1 MQDDHA
7 SLGVP
12 PLNAQSPPIGMIG
25 RSISPVRRPPPPL
38 PSWVKPLP
46 DRIEVDDVDFLWRK
60 GALTI
65 PDNPLRDEL
74 LGCFIEWVYPWTPMI
89 DISDFL
95 RTISREDG
103 TAGKLSLLVI
113 QAIMFA
119 GVGFADLAIL
129 QQAGFQTHKDAKK
142 HFFRKTK
149 VSPTNLVAD
158 RYLLT

>member
-1 MQDDHA
+1 MIRR
-7 SLGVP
+7 SL
-12 PLNAQSPPIGMIG
+12 
-25 RSISPVRRPPPPL
+25 SPVRRPPPPL

-46 DRIEVDDVDFLWRK
+46 DRMEADDVDFLGKK

-74 LGCFIEWVYPWTPMI
+74 LGCFIEWVYPWTPML
-89 DISDFL
+89 DVSDFL
-95 RTISREDG
+95 CTISRENG
-103 TAGKLSLLVI
+103 SRGKLSLLVI

-149 VSPTNLVAD
+149 VNLTILSLVGT
-158 RYLLT
+158 Y